1 MGALSEQEQVRRDK
15 LKSLRALG
23 INPYPADLFPVDHSS
38 AQIKA
43 NFTDEKE
50 VVVAGRLMSRR
61 IQGKASFAELQD
73 SQDGFKCISIETK
86 SVQVKIR
93 LHTMRCTKNS

>member
-1 MGALSEQEQVRRDK
+1 MLKLKFQMGALSEQEQVRRDK

-43 NFTDEKE
+43 ITLPMK
-50 VVVAGRLMSRR
+50 
-61 IQGKASFAELQD
+61 K
-73 SQDGFKCISIETK
+73 K
-86 SVQVKIR
+86 
-93 LHTMRCTKNS
+93 